1 MKTGISPLLEN
12 KDRGT
17 SIRKRIIIMDYGQ
30 TKDSQVLP
38 ETIVTTSQTLHY
50 GTNSRQIS

>member
-12 KDRGT
+12 KDKGT

-38 ETIVTTSQTLHY
+38 GTILTTSQTLNY
-50 GTNSRQIS
+50 GTNSGQI